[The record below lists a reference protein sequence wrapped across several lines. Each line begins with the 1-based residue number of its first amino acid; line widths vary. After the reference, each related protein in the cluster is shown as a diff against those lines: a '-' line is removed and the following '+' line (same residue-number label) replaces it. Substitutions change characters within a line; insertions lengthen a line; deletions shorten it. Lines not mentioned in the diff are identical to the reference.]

1 MPFSFP
7 FSVDLDSALSD
18 CTLFLFCNPHLL
30 LCLLSRLSLPISISN
45 FVFPVFAE
53 THPSRSWSSPAP
65 LWVPSSQPAGGL
77 PHRSICPRVDSNRPP
92 WVGGRSGWHDCA
104 TLGEEFPRIKASG
117 VRRELG
123 KSVIS
128 TVDVGTVSGLPSL
141 PCPTFQMRRLRHR
154 RGVTVSHTASHD
166 QALSAPGWGRGVWT
180 RGKGRAACRCGHADL
195 APADPRGPCLESSC
209 EGHQRQTGLVGG
221 PGAGGPPGLPACGRA
236 WP

>member
-1 MPFSFP
+1 MAVSRG
-7 FSVDLDSALSD
+7 S
-18 CTLFLFCNPHLL
+18 TM
-30 LCLLSRLSLPISISN
+30 LSRSG
-45 FVFPVFAE
+45 A
-53 THPSRSWSSPAP
+53 PAP
-65 LWVPSSQPAGGL
+65 VLFVSIIPCIGSLLEAGTMVLQLQTQPPTPPGGKRPSAPCLW
-77 PHRSICPRVDSNRPP
+77 ICPRVDSNRPP